1 MKMNK
6 LLAMLTASTLFAMV
20 PASASDLLTFDD
32 DCLPHIM
39 HRAEK
44 VSRDYTYLEFYR
56 NTGPCRF
63 QGVIGGEHQT
73 FINVIGFSGDRY
85 SVSLIDKKNE
95 TSFSISGDEIKVS
108 RQKSENEQIIE
119 IEAMQTFFSISPSA
133 YPYGEYQITIK
144 KLSD

>member
-1 MKMNK
+1 MKRNK
-6 LLAMLTASTLFAMV
+6 WLAILMASTLFAMA
-20 PASASDLLTFDD
+20 PASASDLLTFDN

-63 QGVIGGEHQT
+63 KGIIGGEHQT
-73 FINVIGFSGDRY
+73 FINVVGFSGDRY
-85 SVSLIDKKNE
+85 SVSLIEKKNE
-95 TSFSISGDEIKVS
+95 PSFSISGDGIKVS
-108 RQKSENEQIIE
+108 RQKRENEIIVE

-144 KLSD
+144 KL